1 MMEFLGLADGSLVLG
16 GVLQDVTVVACRVV
30 FFLSA
35 VLLMVIVLLQ
45 EGKGGGLASALGGQ
59 GAETFGV
66 SSGGVN
72 KVTLWLA
79 GIFLVSALG
88 HTMAY
93 KSTVQLLRD
102 ENRGKAETGRTP
114 PPFDGTIPGLGEDGG
129 DGGDD
134 APPEDGSPKKE
145 EPPKDAPP
153 KETPPP
159 PKEEAP
165 KPESP
170 PPPAPK

>member
-1 MMEFLGLADGSLVLG
+1 MEHLVLGDGSIVLG

-30 FFLSA
+30 FFLAA

-66 SSGGVN
+66 STGGVN

-79 GIFLVSALG
+79 GIFLLAALG

-93 KSTVQLLRD
+93 KSTVQVLRD
-102 ENRGKAETGRTP
+102 ENRGKPGAMDNLP
-114 PPFDGTIPGLGEDGG
+114 PVDDLLPPEDGDGG
-129 DGGDD
+129 DGTGGERKET
-134 APPEDGSPKKE
+134 PPKKE
-145 EPPKDAPP
+145 EPPKAPEPP
-153 KETPPP
+153 KNDEAPKDTPP

-165 KPESP
+165 K
-170 PPPAPK
+170 

>member
-1 MMEFLGLADGSLVLG
+1 MEFLGLADGSLVLG

-102 ENRGKAETGRTP
+102 ENRGRPEPGRTAP
-114 PPFDGTIPGLGEDGG
+114 PLDGILPG
-129 DGGDD
+129 DGG
-134 APPEDGSPKKE
+134 AE

-159 PKEEAP
+159 PKDA
-165 KPESP
+165 P
-170 PPPAPK
+170 PPPTPKEEPPGPEAPPPPK